1 MFKSS
6 NVVHLNFVVFVCGD
20 FMSSV
25 SFLTFSGGIY
35 CELYDGLKLVIEL
48 NVELELLRARL
59 EALPFHF
66 E

>member
-1 MFKSS
+1 
-6 NVVHLNFVVFVCGD
+6 
-20 FMSSV
+20 MSSV